1 MMEEALLRFPHIS
14 DQILYQLNNE
24 DYTNC
29 REISKTFKSFIDNQ
43 KLLPVRIIE
52 EYINFTGK
60 WKTFVKTSSV
70 EEINEIAHALQ
81 DYVGNKHPKRSIAFQ
96 HPALTPLQCA
106 AMFGNCKILQ
116 KWLDKIKYSP
126 SEMDDQYK
134 ERNPQGFAAH
144 PLGYA
149 ALYGQLE
156 AYKLIVE
163 KFKDKNPKDSYGIT
177 PLHQAAANSCYAVCQ
192 WILNNVNDKHPE
204 DNSESTP
211 LLYAAKYGHPA
222 ICQLIINESKKVRK
236 DAYNSAITVAA
247 QNGHLKVFEILIG
260 AIYKFKSFEY
270 LIQNNIFKDPLY
282 YAAQNGHS
290 KVFECIIG
298 EIKKGRSFAYL
309 IENNELK
316 AGLGVAAENGHLGI
330 FQSIVG
336 EIKKSETSAYLIY
349 NHVLDV
355 MCLAVLY
362 GNLKICQFIIENL
375 DENHPIKEEDVE
387 YMCQLAS
394 ENGHESVCEYF
405 ESLSDFWRM
414 PSSKRQRKK

>member
-1 MMEEALLRFPHIS
+1 MRSNSLVKRIS
-14 DQILYQLNNE
+14 LYLFLTKCNFRE
-24 DYTNC
+24 D
-29 REISKTFKSFIDNQ
+29 
-43 KLLPVRIIE
+43 
-52 EYINFTGK
+52 
-60 WKTFVKTSSV
+60 
-70 EEINEIAHALQ
+70 
-81 DYVGNKHPKRSIAFQ
+81 
-96 HPALTPLQCA
+96 LTPLQCA

-116 KWLDKIKYSP
+116 KWLDTIKYSP

-149 ALYGQLE
+149 ALYGRLE

-211 LLYAAKYGHPA
+211 LLYAAKYGRPA

-298 EIKKGRSFAYL
+298 EIKKNKILENAERRWQSPSPGNCGIRSFFH
-309 IENNELK
+309 K
-316 AGLGVAAENGHLGI
+316 
-330 FQSIVG
+330 Q
-336 EIKKSETSAYLIY
+336 K
-349 NHVLDV
+349 
-355 MCLAVLY
+355 
-362 GNLKICQFIIENL
+362 NL
-375 DENHPIKEEDVE
+375 
-387 YMCQLAS
+387 
-394 ENGHESVCEYF
+394 
-405 ESLSDFWRM
+405 
-414 PSSKRQRKK
+414 